1 MVGYL
6 TPSHPAYNDRI
17 SGLVGTL
24 MGSGYSPADA
34 HTGALGVVDQILTQ
48 QVAAMS
54 YDNAF
59 FLLMFISAAMV
70 PTLLLLNKP
79 KAGAAPAAMH

>member
-1 MVGYL
+1 M
-6 TPSHPAYNDRI
+6 TR
-17 SGLVGTL
+17 
-24 MGSGYSPADA
+24 
-34 HTGALGVVDQILTQ
+34 

-54 YDNAF
+54 YNDAF

>member
-1 MVGYL
+1 M
-6 TPSHPAYNDRI
+6 
-17 SGLVGTL
+17 GTL
-24 MGSGYSPADA
+24 VSRGYSPADA
-34 HTGALGVVDQILTQ
+34 QRGALGIMEQALTR

-54 YDNAF
+54 YNDAF